1 MAKDGGGQGAVIG
14 IAAGEGL
21 PQLHHKQPGEVGGIV
36 QIELPGEGQPGLAG
50 SLFRLAPG
58 CHAHLLGVIGGAAQ
72 HLGDEIQAL
81 PLLGG
86 GSALGQIVH
95 QYHLVPILTDLV
107 DGRRCGGAGVQ
118 LGLEVTGP
126 PGVVKEKH
134 VALGRRGLAQVLP
147 AQDSQGGQGG
157 DIQPPHAGA
166 QAAEQGEGPDG
177 QQDAVGSAQT
187 PVQLLGGLDRVQV
200 GVPGQ
205 TGAGRLGRNLAAGPL
220 RKPQHLVAAHK
231 DPLPAGQTAQAV
243 LPEVKTNGAGGLR
256 LTARLNEIG
265 VQRRP
270 PGGLE
275 KATGWESLEDLLHQ
289 VWVPEIHQQGELP
302 AQVADGHLGSGEG
315 LGMPGLGQRPDGAEG
330 EVGQRCA
337 VLTGAEGLLLLDD
350 VAVNG
355 RHHHLPPPA
364 GGAEAAPEAG
374 WNVIGLWLSGGAA
387 AGYTGAGAPHTS
399 GAPAPG

>member
-95 QYHLVPILTDLV
+95 QYYLVPILTDLI

-205 TGAGRLGRNLAAGPL
+205 TGAGRLGRNLAAGSL
-220 RKPQHLVAAHK
+220 RKPQHLVTAHK

-243 LPEVKTNGAGGLR
+243 LPEVKTDRAGGLR
-256 LTARLNEIG
+256 LAARLNEIC
-265 VQRRP
+265 VQRP
-270 PGGLE
+270 SPGGLE
-275 KATGWESLEDLLHQ
+275 KATGWESLEDLFHQ
-289 VWVPEIHQQGELP
+289 VGLPEIHQQGELS
-302 AQVADGHLGSGEG
+302 AQVADGHLDSGER
-315 LGMPGLGQRPDGAEG
+315 LGMPRLGQRPNGAEG

-337 VLTGAEGLLLLDD
+337 VLAGAKRLFLLRD
-350 VAVNG
+350 VEINHCHPA
-355 RHHHLPPPA
+355 PPPA
-364 GGAEAAPEAG
+364 GEAEAAPEAG
-374 WNVIGLWLSGGAA
+374 WNVIDLGPAGGAVL
-387 AGYTGAGAPHTS
+387 GYTGVLTPRIS